1 MSEPKTQY
9 LESHHQ
15 AKILRWIEKQPNTYV
30 FKVLKANKA
39 GVLDIVGCY
48 YGLFFTI
55 EVKRIGETPD
65 PLQVYNIKQVHKANG
80 YAFVCFYLEDA
91 QRAFEVMEY
100 EIKEKRDLLRNIF
113 PTYNGVSK

>member
-30 FKVLKANKA
+30 RKIQSANKA
-39 GVLDIVGCY
+39 GTLDLVGCY
-48 YGLFFTI
+48 NGLFFAI
-55 EVKRIGETPD
+55 ECKKVGETPD
-65 PLQVYNIKQVHKANG
+65 PLQVYNIKQIHKANG

-100 EIKEKRDLLRNIF
+100 ERNQR
-113 PTYNGVSK
+113 PTK